1 MQSGKDGYQFY
12 TGLLRKVQRV
22 IDGLDSNPTEFQGVR
37 AGGIQVQVAAPTVRN
52 VSLALDVTLSGVTIG
67 VVANNIKA
75 KVSSYINGLDIG
87 EDIILSKYEYIREG
101 EITKKTIEELVL
113 DGVATGLVHKLDD
126 IKRLQF
132 KINRVAS
139 MINNL
144 RHKYIV
150 LNQERWRVKL
160 VKISRIYH
168 KQIKKI
174 TDNYTNKDILEL
186 EELKINNII

>member
-1 MQSGKDGYQFY
+1 MYVVFNKTDHSIVHINRAPLSQKLKENSVYIHFNSDDHYIGKTDESVLPEYFRIVDQKIKEK
-12 TGLLRKVQRV
+12 TIEEKVE
-22 IDGLDSNPTEFQGVR
+22 D
-37 AGGIQVQVAAPTVRN
+37 
-52 VSLALDVTLSGVTIG
+52 
-67 VVANNIKA
+67 
-75 KVSSYINGLDIG
+75 